1 MRGDGNGC
9 RSKNYEP
16 NSFNDPVQTN
26 EPHDKPIAVQG
37 VTGAQKQSLH
47 SADDD
52 FSQGG
57 DLYRVMSKDEKAR
70 LIENIAGN
78 LSAVK
83 RDDIIARSIDHFR
96 KADNDLGAQLEK
108 RIKELRMKNK
118 GQEVTI
124 QQSAAT

>member
-1 MRGDGNGC
+1 
-9 RSKNYEP
+9 
-16 NSFNDPVQTN
+16 
-26 EPHDKPIAVQG
+26 
-37 VTGAQKQSLH
+37 
-47 SADDD
+47 
-52 FSQGG
+52 
-57 DLYRVMSKDEKAR
+57 MSKDEKAR